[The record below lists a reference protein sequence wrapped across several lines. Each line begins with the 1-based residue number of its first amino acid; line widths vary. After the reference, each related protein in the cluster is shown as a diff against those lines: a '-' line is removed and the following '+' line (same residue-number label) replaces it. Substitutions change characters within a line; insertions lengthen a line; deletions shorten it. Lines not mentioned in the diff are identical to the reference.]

1 MTFKLLTP
9 IASIILLLGPIF
21 SSTAQSV
28 QFANFQME
36 LSGQPSSKIV
46 FPFKDVRVFDKRF
59 DTSKLGYL
67 FSGPNYK
74 NIVLKPSLS
83 GAVEDYF
90 RKNFVFSTTSNK
102 ILVVML
108 KTAWMHE
115 MRSGEEDVEDFNNEL
130 QKLSKC
136 IFKADVYSFE
146 NNSYQALIRIDTS
159 FENKS
164 PLVNNSSE
172 LLLNSLNYAAN
183 KILSLDLDQ
192 LFTRKTKINE
202 TDVMNYY
209 DQRFKKPRIINNMLQ
224 RGVYLTFDDFLNNR
238 LTAYKFS
245 LEQDEESDYLYIEE
259 NGEEK
264 LFTDFWGFSDGE
276 NLYIKLGFN
285 FFKLTKDNNTY
296 SFWGCRRAVHTTP
309 SRNKNRVVRYM
320 AFGNLANLRNAKLK
334 NLLRPMQLDMET
346 GKAY

>member
-1 MTFKLLTP
+1 MTFKIPAPLVSL
-9 IASIILLLGPIF
+9 ILLLGSIL
-21 SSTAQSV
+21 SSKAQSV
-28 QFANFQME
+28 QFTNFQME
-36 LSGQPSSKIV
+36 LSGQPLLKITL
-46 FPFKDVRVFDKRF
+46 PFKDVRVFDKRF

-67 FSGPNYK
+67 FSGPHYK

-83 GAVEDYF
+83 SAVEDYF
-90 RKNFVFSTTSNK
+90 RKNFVFATESDK

-108 KTAWMHE
+108 KTTWMHE

-136 IFKADVYSFE
+136 IFKADVYSSE
-146 NNSYQALIRIDTS
+146 NNSYQALVRVDTS
-159 FENKS
+159 LENKN
-164 PLVNNSSE
+164 PLVNVSSV
-172 LLLNSLNYAAN
+172 LLLNSLNYTAD
-183 KILSLDLDQ
+183 KILSLDLNQ
-192 LFTRKTKINE
+192 LFTKKTKINE

-209 DQRFKKPRIINNMLQ
+209 DQRLKKPRITNDLLQ

-245 LEQDEESDYLYIEE
+245 LEQDEESDYMYIEE
-259 NGEEK
+259 NGGEK

-296 SFWGCRRAVHTTP
+296 SFWGCRRAVHITP

-334 NLLRPMQLDMET
+334 NLLRPMQLDMES